1 MSSKQKVRRPRR
13 RAERAGSGSGANRRW
28 WKVGGIGVVVL
39 VVVFVAFALSR
50 SPQAST
56 GTGAQAST
64 ETGAQ
69 ASTGTAPQASTGPSA
84 AADVVLQDFDGNPV
98 TISSLEGRPLV
109 INFWA
114 SWCPACFS
122 EMPSLEKV
130 YQTHRDSVQFL
141 GINLGKD
148 IEAALS
154 VVEQT
159 GVTYPLARDP
169 QGETFAA
176 FGGYGMP
183 TTVFLDRDGRVI
195 ELYTGELTVD
205 ELETRIVK
213 YFES

>member
-1 MSSKQKVRRPRR
+1 MSAKQKARRQRR
-13 RAERAGSGSGANRRW
+13 RAERGGTGGGASRRW
-28 WKVGGIGVVVL
+28 WVVGGIGVVAL
-39 VVVFVAFALSR
+39 AAVFVAFALSR

-56 GTGAQAST
+56 APSAQAST
-64 ETGAQ
+64 APSAQ
-69 ASTGTAPQASTGPSA
+69 ASTGASA

-130 YQTHRDSVQFL
+130 YQAHRDSVQFL
-141 GINLGKD
+141 GINLGND

-169 QGETFAA
+169 QGETYAE

-183 TTVFLDRDGRVI
+183 TTVFLDGDGRVI